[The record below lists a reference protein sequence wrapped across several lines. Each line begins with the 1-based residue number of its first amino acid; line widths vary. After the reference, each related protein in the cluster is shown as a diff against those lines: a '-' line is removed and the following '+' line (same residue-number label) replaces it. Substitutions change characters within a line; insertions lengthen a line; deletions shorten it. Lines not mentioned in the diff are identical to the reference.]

1 MCPGGE
7 REGDDD
13 DDDDDT
19 SNTNALGEEVAAFE
33 HGVHSPLSVPL
44 THDGVSTMSD
54 PSPSS
59 LNAGPD
65 PDGPDPDTWYIQT
78 TLNGPEAGV
87 RNIS

>member
-1 MCPGGE
+1 M
-7 REGDDD
+7 
-13 DDDDDT
+13 
-19 SNTNALGEEVAAFE
+19 AAFE
-33 HGVHSPLSVPL
+33 HGVYSPLSVPL

-87 RNIS
+87 RNILILSDHSHYTFKYRFQCPSQ